1 MEIGREW
8 KQRGVRG
15 DLAKKGKM
23 MESYKVSP
31 EYIQTSL
38 AASLTLGLQQGSFH
52 RNAKLKGINLLLHY
66 EEGCL
71 GRCHFCG
78 LSKSR
83 RGDPRGKTFIRV
95 NWHTYPLEEIVRRTK
110 GKDQIHRVCISMI
123 THPKALEDTLYVIQR
138 FKQETDLFISILM
151 TPTLIRGDG
160 PLEAMRKA
168 GADRVGIAID
178 TATPELFDRL
188 RGKGVGGPLRWDHYW
203 DLVRWAVRIFGRLHA
218 GIHLIVG
225 LGETEKEMVETIQRG
240 QDMGAHTHL
249 FSFFPEKGSPME
261 SHSPPP
267 LSQYRRIQISRWIIN
282 EALGSHDQM
291 AFDKTGK
298 LVDFGIDI
306 NPLIEMGEPFM
317 TSGCPGS
324 NGKVACNRPYGN
336 ERPSGPIRNFPFMP
350 EKEDIQEIKEQLG
363 VVSLSSFLQKQESR
377 SF

>member
-8 KQRGVRG
+8 KPRGLRG
-15 DLAKKGKM
+15 DSAKKGKI
-23 MESYKVSP
+23 MEPYKASP

-52 RNAKLKGINLLLHY
+52 RNAKLKGLNLLLHY
-66 EEGCL
+66 EEGCS

-78 LSKSR
+78 LSRSR
-83 RGDPRGKTFIRV
+83 IEGPRGKTFIRV
-95 NWHTYPLEEIVRRTK
+95 DWPIYSLKEIIEK
-110 GKDQIHRVCISMI
+110 SKMKDQIHRVCISMI
-123 THPKALEDTLYVIQR
+123 THPRALEDTLYVIQR
-138 FKQETDLFISILM
+138 VKEETDLFISVLM
-151 TPTLIRGDG
+151 TPTLIRSDG

-168 GADRVGIAID
+168 GADRMGIAID

-188 RGKGVGGPLRWDHYW
+188 RGKGVGGPHRWDHYW
-203 DLVRWAVRIFGRLHA
+203 DVVQMAVRIFGRFRV

-267 LSQYRRIQISRWIIN
+267 LSQYRRIQLSRWIIN
-282 EALGSHDQM
+282 EALGSLDQM

-306 NPLIEMGEPFM
+306 NPLIQMGEPLM
-317 TSGCPGS
+317 TSGCPGRD
-324 NGKVACNRPYGN
+324 GKVACNRPYGN

-350 EKEDIQEIKEQLG
+350 EPEDIEEIKQQLEYWKNG
-363 VVSLSSFLQKQESR
+363 ILE
-377 SF
+377 